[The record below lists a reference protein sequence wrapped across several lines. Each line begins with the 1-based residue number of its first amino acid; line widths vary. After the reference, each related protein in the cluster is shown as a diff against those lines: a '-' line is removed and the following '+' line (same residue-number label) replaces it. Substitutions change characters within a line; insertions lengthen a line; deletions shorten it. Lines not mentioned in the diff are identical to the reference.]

1 MANEGYRIWY
11 KTFWFSSDRYEE
23 KVFPK
28 LEDIAKW
35 ESADKEENVGVC
47 SAKFILQLLERLLP
61 CTDWPKSVFGFMAQ
75 GGSLAPLC

>member
-1 MANEGYRIWY
+1 MKATGFDI
-11 KTFWFSSDRYEE
+11 KHSDSQVIDM
-23 KVFPK
+23 KKNFPQVK
-28 LEDIAKW
+28 EDIAKW